1 MKIWI
6 HACNTENT
14 IFAAPATVVG
24 AEATAAGAE
33 AGAGALE
40 VTSAGAGALEVTSA
54 GAAGA
59 AALEATAAEA
69 PALDVER
76 VVAVGQAQA
85 LVVGDLDA
93 AEGDAE
99 DGVVGGLDTGD
110 TGDTGDTVVGVVR
123 TGVVVEARVGAG
135 GTPIFTPTPITRHRH
150 FFTTI
155 DRV

>member
-1 MKIWI
+1 M
-6 HACNTENT
+6 
-14 IFAAPATVVG
+14 G
-24 AEATAAGAE
+24 D
-33 AGAGALE
+33 LD
-40 VTSAGAGALEVTSA
+40 
-54 GAAGA
+54 
-59 AALEATAAEA
+59 AAEE
-69 PALDVER
+69 ER
-76 VVAVGQAQA
+76 VVVEGQASA

>member
-33 AGAGALE
+33 
-40 VTSAGAGALEVTSA
+40 
-54 GAAGA
+54 GA

-93 AEGDAE
+93 AEE
-99 DGVVGGLDTGD
+99 E
-110 TGDTGDTVVGVVR
+110 R
-123 TGVVVEARVGAG
+123 VVVEGQ
-135 GTPIFTPTPITRHRH
+135 
-150 FFTTI
+150 
-155 DRV
+155 